1 MSYSHKQF
9 VIPKK
14 VSLGPLGPVYLP
26 QRHVPT
32 PKKPTQFSGQVDDF
46 YPNRSRPKKSA
57 DHQDLGNQQ
66 IHGSR
71 RFPGGGF
78 IFLFS
83 PLLGEMIQFDEHIF
97 QMGLVQPP
105 TSMALCVF
113 FLWQDHG
120 IGEKLR
126 CSRSGRFGRFQ

>member
-1 MSYSHKQF
+1 M
-9 VIPKK
+9 
-14 VSLGPLGPVYLP
+14 YLS

-32 PKKPTQFSGQVDDF
+32 PKKSTQFSGQVDDF

-57 DHQDLGNQQ
+57 DHQDLGNKH

-105 TSMALCVF
+105 TSFGVLRF
-113 FLWQDHG
+113 FCG
-120 IGEKLR
+120 R
-126 CSRSGRFGRFQ
+126 TTASGKSFGARDQADLGDFNEVLGGKF

>member
-14 VSLGPLGPVYLP
+14 VSLGPLGLVYLP

-57 DHQDLGNQQ
+57 DHQDLGNKQ

-71 RFPGGGF
+71 RFLGGGF
-78 IFLFS
+78 IFDYFHHYLGKGSNLMSTFS
-83 PLLGEMIQFDEHIF
+83 DGV
-97 QMGLVQPP
+97 GS
-105 TSMALCVF
+105 TTN
-113 FLWQDHG
+113 
-120 IGEKLR
+120 
-126 CSRSGRFGRFQ
+126 